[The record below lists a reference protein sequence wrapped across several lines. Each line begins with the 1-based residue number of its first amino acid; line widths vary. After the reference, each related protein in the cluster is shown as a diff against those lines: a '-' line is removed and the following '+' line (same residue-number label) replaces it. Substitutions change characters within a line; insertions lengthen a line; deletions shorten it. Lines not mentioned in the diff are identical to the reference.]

1 MDALCRRYN
10 INLTKR
16 KKHGALLD
24 AELLADVFL
33 EMNGGRQKGIDLEIE
48 KKSEP
53 KRLFNDDKQM
63 YSKKIISPSQ
73 KEKQDHEKI
82 LKVLDKNY
90 W

>member
-48 KKSEP
+48 KKM
-53 KRLFNDDKQM
+53 N
-63 YSKKIISPSQ
+63 Q
-73 KEKQDHEKI
+73 KAF
-82 LKVLDKNY
+82 
-90 W
+90 

>member
-1 MDALCRRYN
+1 MIDTLSLARKIFPGASNSLDALCRRYN

-48 KKSEP
+48 IKT
-53 KRLFNDDKQM
+53 N
-63 YSKKIISPSQ
+63 Q
-73 KEKQDHEKI
+73 KDF
-82 LKVLDKNY
+82 
-90 W
+90 

>member
-48 KKSEP
+48 KKKSEP

-63 YSKKIISPSQ
+63 YSKK
-73 KEKQDHEKI
+73 
-82 LKVLDKNY
+82 
-90 W
+90 

>member
-48 KKSEP
+48 KKKEP
-53 KRLFNDDKQM
+53 KSFLMKINSCIQ
-63 YSKKIISPSQ
+63 KK
-73 KEKQDHEKI
+73 
-82 LKVLDKNY
+82 
-90 W
+90 